1 MNTSIEARRSPGK
14 RLGIFALGLAVACAG
29 MFGLSA
35 SKAEA
40 AALNQPF
47 TMELNDALMNL
58 GFAFTDQE
66 ILPAPSNLK
75 QSPTSPLPNWWDI
88 VESALGTG
96 GASNCVAQASPYFP
110 CGSNPA
116 GAEVSAVGGAG
127 NLAPQNGATAAVP
140 WPFGTTSTW
149 VPATGAIALNRV
161 VPAPQSPSGTPFN
174 YDVRFPIMSVVSPT
188 TGDDVPLTLVAT
200 GPLTGTYANGELTLT
215 PGTGSTLEARVLV
228 GLGIPPAAG
237 GPQPFT
243 FCKVD
248 LPGATLS
255 TGAGSGDASYNGTPF
270 NFGLEGKGAFQASW
284 TITSNAQPVQQGV
297 GPVDT
302 ATLPDGAVK
311 SALSSCATGNDGA
324 AVNAA
329 IKGAGGTWMG
339 NRIEVPKCAED
350 QIGTYP
356 DCTDP
361 KANISKIQVTG
372 GSSVKAKKKLKLT
385 VKVTN
390 NGTADESVKLR
401 LWSSSGGVAS
411 VTGSVT
417 VNATAGGTTSKKV
430 TVSAKKKGKTTIHAT
445 NGAKTG
451 KRNITVR

>member
-1 MNTSIEARRSPGK
+1 MNTSIEARRRPAK
-14 RLGIFALGLAVACAG
+14 RLGIFALGIAVACAG
-29 MFGLSA
+29 MFGLGA
-35 SKAEA
+35 SKADA
-40 AALNQPF
+40 AATNQPF
-47 TMELNDALMNL
+47 TMQLNDALMNL

-66 ILPAPSNLK
+66 ILPAPTNLK
-75 QSPTSPLPNWWDI
+75 QAPTTPLPNWWDI
-88 VESALGTG
+88 VESTLGSG
-96 GASNCVAQASPYFP
+96 GTAPCTLNTSPFFP

-116 GAEVSAVGGAG
+116 NAEVSAVGGAG
-127 NLAPQNGATAAVP
+127 NLAPGVA
-140 WPFGTTSTW
+140 WPFGTQSTW
-149 VPATGAIALNRV
+149 NPQTGAIALNRV
-161 VPAPQSPSGTPFN
+161 VGAGQSPSGTPFN

-200 GPLTGTYANGELTLT
+200 GPLTGTLSNGELTLT
-215 PGTGSTLEARVLV
+215 PGAGTTLEARVLV
-228 GLGIPPAAG
+228 GLGIPASAG
-237 GPQPFT
+237 GAQPFT

-248 LPGATLS
+248 LPSATLS
-255 TGAGSGDASYNGTPF
+255 TGAGTGTASYNGTPF
-270 NFGLEGKGAFQASW
+270 NFGIEGSGAFQASW
-284 TITSNAQPVQQGV
+284 TITNNAVPVVQGRGV
-297 GPVDT
+297 VNT
-302 ATLPDGAVK
+302 ATDTPANA
-311 SALSSCATGNDGA
+311 SQTAAFAALASCASGNDGA

-339 NRIEVPKCAED
+339 NRVEVPKCAED

-356 DCTDP
+356 DCVDP

-372 GSSVKAKKKLKLT
+372 GSKVKAKKKLKLT

-401 LWSSSGGVAS
+401 LWSSAGGVAS

-417 VNATAGGTTSKKV
+417 INATAGGTSSKKV